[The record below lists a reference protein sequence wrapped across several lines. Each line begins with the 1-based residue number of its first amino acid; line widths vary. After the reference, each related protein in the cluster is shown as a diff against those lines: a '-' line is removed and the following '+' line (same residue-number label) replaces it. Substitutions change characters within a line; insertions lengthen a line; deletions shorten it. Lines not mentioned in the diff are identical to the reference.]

1 MTALRIINYICTLL
15 FFVCYA
21 YQFFYIP
28 VSWFFARKKKAPPAP
43 QDKDYAVLICAR
55 NEELVLPDLI
65 DSIRRQTYDPSK
77 IHIFVMADN
86 CTDRTAEV
94 ALASGAAVYTRFNQE
109 QVGKGYAMT
118 ELMNRLKED
127 YPDGFDGYF
136 VFDADNVLK
145 ADYIEQ
151 MNNTFALGYNAV
163 TSYRNSKN
171 HGDNMISA
179 GSGLWF
185 LRESR
190 YLNHPRYLLGTS
202 CAVSGTGYLLS
213 RKVVNELGGWPFH
226 LLTEDVEFSVQRILK
241 KDKIGYCADAEYF
254 DEQPTRFRQS
264 WRQRMR
270 WSRGYLQVLHRYGG
284 RMIKGMFTGNFG
296 CMDLFMNIAPA
307 YFISMVSILLNT
319 IIAIIGA
326 VLGDNALIALE
337 SFFMLMVNTLSAVFA
352 VGLITTI
359 TEWKKIRTTT
369 FKKILYA
376 FTFPLFMVTYIPIA
390 AVTLFYEP
398 KWKPVEHNVTVED
411 LRKKEKKSELHDITD
426 DEPKKG
432 DRDADS

>member
-1 MTALRIINYICTLL
+1 MTALRIINYIFTLL

-28 VSWFFARKKKAPPAP
+28 VSWFFAKKKKAPPAP
-43 QDKDYAVLICAR
+43 QDNEHAVLICAR
-55 NEELVLPDLI
+55 NEETVLPDLI
-65 DSIRRQTYDPSK
+65 ESIRHQTYDPSK
-77 IHIFVMADN
+77 IRIFVMADN
-86 CTDRTAEV
+86 CTDKTADAAKE
-94 ALASGAAVYTRFNQE
+94 AGAFVYTRFNQTE
-109 QVGKGYAMT
+109 VGKGYALT
-118 ELMNRLKED
+118 ELFHLLKRD

-136 VFDADNVLK
+136 IFDADNVLK

-151 MNNTFALGYNAV
+151 MNNTFAMGYNAV

-171 HGDNMISA
+171 YGDNLISA

-190 YLNHPRYLLGTS
+190 YLNHPRYILGTS
-202 CAVSGTGYLLS
+202 CAVSGTGYLIS
-213 RKVVNELGGWPFH
+213 RKVVDELGGWPYH
-226 LLTEDVEFSVQRILK
+226 LLTEDVEFSINQILK

-254 DEQPTRFRQS
+254 DEQPRTFRQS
-264 WRQRMR
+264 WRQRLR

-296 CMDLFMNIAPA
+296 CMDIFMNIAPA
-307 YFISMVSILLNT
+307 YFISLVSILLNV
-319 IIAIIGA
+319 IIAIVGS
-326 VLGDNALIALE
+326 VLGDNFLIALE
-337 SFFMLMVNTLSAVFA
+337 SFVMLLVNTLSAVFA

-359 TEWKKIRTTT
+359 SEWKKIRTTT

-376 FTFPLFMVTYIPIA
+376 ITFPLFMVTYIPVA

-411 LRKKEKKSELHDITD
+411 LRKKEKKSELHDITND
-426 DEPKKG
+426 GTEDPNNETE
-432 DRDADS
+432 S